1 MSTSWA
7 RRDIRR
13 VCRTPVRLSVQRL
26 QDARQPVF
34 EGARV
39 AESNGEP
46 KVVEPARFM
55 VVVPK
60 LQNTYAQALG
70 AHMRIDRLVSM
81 INDIATF
88 FAADPEPGVAA
99 RAVESHISRF
109 WEPRMR
115 HQILEH
121 YRRGG
126 SGLTEVSRSAL
137 VLLAAEGS
145 AAPAL
150 HANEDGTGGD
160 AG

>member
-1 MSTSWA
+1 LK
-7 RRDIRR
+7 
-13 VCRTPVRLSVQRL
+13 PVR
-26 QDARQPVF
+26 F
-34 EGARV
+34 T
-39 AESNGEP
+39 
-46 KVVEPARFM
+46 

-60 LQNTYAQALG
+60 LQNTYAQARG
-70 AHMRIDRLVSM
+70 AHMRIERLVSM

-121 YRRGG
+121 YRGGG
-126 SGLTEVSRSAL
+126 SGLTEVSRFAL
-137 VLLAAEGS
+137 ILLAAEGS

>member
-1 MSTSWA
+1 
-7 RRDIRR
+7 
-13 VCRTPVRLSVQRL
+13 
-26 QDARQPVF
+26 
-34 EGARV
+34 
-39 AESNGEP
+39 
-46 KVVEPARFM
+46 
-55 VVVPK
+55 
-60 LQNTYAQALG
+60 
-70 AHMRIDRLVSM
+70 MRIERLVSM

-126 SGLTEVSRSAL
+126 SGLTEVSRCAL